1 MMKGFFGSIA
11 NWFTLSRV
19 FCVPVLWFL
28 ALEKMP
34 VFFGFVFAWAG
45 VSDAL
50 DGFFARKLHQASKF
64 GSWFDSFADNL
75 VSVSVI
81 FWFWLLIPE
90 FVRSH
95 LAVVLFVFFMFLL
108 NLLISFCKFKKMPVY
123 HAYSNKAAAV
133 LLYFFGV
140 HSIFF
145 VPSFFLF
152 KITLAVILFNQ
163 IEEIVFSLKS
173 KRMNSS
179 LRSLFE

>member
-1 MMKGFFGSIA
+1 MKGFFSSVA
-11 NWFTLSRV
+11 NWFTLSRAI
-19 FCVPVLWFL
+19 CVPVLWFL

-34 VFFGFVFAWAG
+34 VLFGFVFAWAG

-90 FVRSH
+90 FVHTH
-95 LAVVLFVFFMFLL
+95 LTVVLLVFFIFIL
-108 NLLISFCKFKKMPVY
+108 NLLISFCKFKRMPVY
-123 HAYSNKAAAV
+123 HAYSSKVAAV
-133 LLYFFGV
+133 LLYIFGV
-140 HSIFF
+140 HAILF
-145 VPSFFLF
+145 VPSGFLF
-152 KITLAVILFNQ
+152 AITIVAILFNQ
-163 IEEIVFSLKS
+163 FEEIIFSLKS
-173 KRMNSS
+173 KHLNSR